1 MTPRTSGSTWQRD
14 TAVAAIVLIVLVSLP
29 FVTNMGIVFV
39 AGTLALH
46 VVFGLSWNL
55 MFGQTGLVS
64 FGHASFFAIGG
75 YAFAWAAKAAP
86 AMHPLLLF
94 AGAGLFGA
102 FIALVVGIIA
112 LRRSV
117 GVYFAILTLALSQI
131 VYLLLSYIPALGRED
146 GFTGIRRPRL
156 SLGFTSIDLASGN
169 NYYYFMIAMCAL
181 LATGLWWVMHGRIG
195 RVFKSIQQDPER
207 AAFLG
212 INVQAYRLSS
222 FAIASGT
229 TAIAGA
235 LYAPWLQLLTPE
247 IAHWTFSARPILY
260 TLLGGVQS
268 FWGPAVGA
276 LVFAVLEYGTR
287 TLHGLSEI
295 VIGSILLL
303 VVLAFPGGLLG
314 GLSRLRKRMARK
326 PVLAARPEIVR

>member
-1 MTPRTSGSTWQRD
+1 MTSQASNSTWKRD
-14 TAVAAIVLIVLVSLP
+14 AAIASIILVVLVSLP
-29 FVTNMGIVFV
+29 FATNKGIVFV

-46 VVFGLSWNL
+46 IVFGLSWNL

-75 YAFAWAAKAAP
+75 YAFAWASKIAP
-86 AMHPLLLF
+86 GLHPLLLF
-94 AGAGLFGA
+94 AGVGLLGSFV
-102 FIALVVGIIA
+102 ALIVGILA
-112 LRRSV
+112 LRRSI

-146 GFTGIRRPRL
+146 GFTGIRRPHL
-156 SLGFTSIDLASGN
+156 SLGFTTIDLASGN
-169 NYYYFMIAMCAL
+169 NYYYFMIVMCTL
-181 LATGLWWVMHGRIG
+181 LAIGLWWVMHGRMG
-195 RVFKSIQQDPER
+195 RVFKSIQQDAER

-212 INVQAYRLSS
+212 IDVQAYRLRS

-276 LVFAVLEYGTR
+276 FVFAVLEYGTR

-295 VIGSILLL
+295 IIGSILLV

-314 GLSRLRKRMARK
+314 GLSRLRTRMTRK
-326 PVLAARPEIVR
+326 TAVAARPEIVR

>member
-1 MTPRTSGSTWQRD
+1 MTSLASRSDWRRD
-14 TAVAAIVLIVLVSLP
+14 AAIGAIVLVVLASLP
-29 FVTNMGIVFV
+29 FVTNKGIVFV

-75 YAFAWAAKAAP
+75 YAFAWTAKAAP
-86 AMHPLLLF
+86 GLHPLLLF
-94 AGAGLFGA
+94 AGVGLFGA
-102 FIALVVGIIA
+102 FVAFLVGTLA

-117 GVYFAILTLALSQI
+117 GVYFAILSLALSQI

-156 SLGFTSIDLASGN
+156 SLGFTTIDLASGE
-169 NYYYFMIAMCAL
+169 NYYHFMLVMCAVL
-181 LATGLWWVMHGRIG
+181 VIGLWWVMHSRMG
-195 RVFKSIQQDPER
+195 RVFKSIQQDAER

-212 INVQAYRLSS
+212 INVGAYRLSS

-276 LVFAVLEYGTR
+276 LIFAVLEYGTR

-314 GLSRLRKRMARK
+314 GLSRLRKRMSRK
-326 PVLAARPEIVR
+326 PALAARPEVVR

>member
-1 MTPRTSGSTWQRD
+1 MTSLASGSTWRRD
-14 TAVAAIVLIVLVSLP
+14 AAVAAIVLVALASLP
-29 FVTNMGIVFV
+29 FVTNKGIVFV

-75 YAFAWAAKAAP
+75 YAFAWTAKIWP
-86 AMHPLLLF
+86 GLHPLVLF
-94 AGAGLFGA
+94 AGVGLFGSL
-102 FIALVVGIIA
+102 IAVAVGMIA

-146 GFTGIRRPRL
+146 GFTGIRRPVL
-156 SLGFTSIDLASGN
+156 PLGFASIDLARGE
-169 NYYYFMIAMCAL
+169 NYYYFIIVMCAL
-181 LATGLWWVMHGRIG
+181 LAVGLWWVMHGRTG
-195 RVFKSIQQDPER
+195 RVLKSIQQDPER

-212 INVQAYRLSS
+212 INVQAYRLAS
-222 FAIASGT
+222 FAVASGAT
-229 TAIAGA
+229 SVVGA

-247 IAHWTFSARPILY
+247 LAHWTFSARPILY

-276 LVFAVLEYGTR
+276 FIFAVLEYGTR

-295 VIGSILLL
+295 VIGVILLL

-314 GLSRLRKRMARK
+314 GLSRLRARLLRR
-326 PVLAARPEIVR
+326 PISAARPEIVQ

>member
-1 MTPRTSGSTWQRD
+1 MGEGAWRRD
-14 TAVAAIVLIVLVSLP
+14 ALIAGFVLAVLAALP
-29 FVTNMGIVFV
+29 YAAGKGVVFV

-55 MFGQTGLVS
+55 MFGRTGLVS

-75 YAFAWAAKAAP
+75 YAFAWVAKVAP
-86 AMHPLLLF
+86 GVHPLALF
-94 AGAGLFGA
+94 AGAGVLG
-102 FIALVVGIIA
+102 ALVALCVGVIA

-117 GVYFAILTLALSQI
+117 GVYFAILSLALSQI

-146 GFTGIRRPRL
+146 GFTGIRRPLL
-156 SLGFTSIDLASGN
+156 SLGFTTIDLAKGD
-169 NYYYFMIAMCAL
+169 NYYFFMIAFCAL
-181 LATGLWWVMHGRIG
+181 LTAALWWVKHGRMG
-195 RVFKSIQQDPER
+195 RVFRSIQQDPER

-212 INVQAYRLSS
+212 VDVQFYRLSS
-222 FAIASGT
+222 FAIASAA
-229 TAIAGA
+229 TAMAGA
-235 LYAPWLQLLTPE
+235 LYAPWLQLLTPDV
-247 IAHWTFSARPILY
+247 AHWTFSARPVLY

-276 LVFAVLEYGTR
+276 LAFAVLEYGTR

-295 VIGSILLL
+295 IIGSILLL

-314 GLSRLRKRMARK
+314 GLNRLSKRMAAKGK
-326 PVLAARPEIVR
+326 PSGTTEVMR

>member
-1 MTPRTSGSTWQRD
+1 MTPSTGGSTWRRD
-14 TAVAAIVLIVLVSLP
+14 AAIAGVVLLILAILPLLGDKGLVFL
-29 FVTNMGIVFV
+29 

-46 VVFGLSWNL
+46 VIIGLSWNL

-75 YAFAWAAKAAP
+75 YAFAWAAKVSP
-86 AMHPLLLF
+86 GLHPLLLLV
-94 AGAGLFGA
+94 AAGLLGA
-102 FIALVVGIIA
+102 IVAFVVGIIA

-117 GVYFAILTLALSQI
+117 GVYFAILTLALGQI

-156 SLGFTSIDLASGN
+156 ALGVTSIDLGRGD
-169 NYYYFMIAMCAL
+169 NYYYFVLIMCGL
-181 LATGLWWVMHGRIG
+181 LAAGLWWTMHGRIG
-195 RVFKSIQQDPER
+195 RVFKSIQQDAER

-212 INVQAYRLSS
+212 INVQAYRIGS

-247 IAHWTFSARPILY
+247 VAHWTFSARPILY

-276 LVFAVLEYGTR
+276 LIFSVLEYGTR

-314 GLSRLRKRMARK
+314 GLSRMGKRIRRR
-326 PVLAARPEIVR
+326 PSAAPSPEIVR